1 MPVTSP
7 ERTLLDCVEAHV
19 APDLVAQAVE
29 QAGARGLVGPDRL
42 AAIARA
48 MNPAE
53 VAR

>member
-7 ERTLLDCVEAHV
+7 ERTLLDCVGAHV
-19 APDLVAQAVE
+19 APDLVAQAIE
-29 QAGARGLVGPDRL
+29 QAGARGLVDPDRL
-42 AAIARA
+42 AEIARA